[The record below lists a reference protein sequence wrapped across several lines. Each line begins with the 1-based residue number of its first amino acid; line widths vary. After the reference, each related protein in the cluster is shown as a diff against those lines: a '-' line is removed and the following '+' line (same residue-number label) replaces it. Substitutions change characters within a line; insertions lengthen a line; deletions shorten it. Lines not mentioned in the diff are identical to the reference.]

1 MVSVNLPKMMKP
13 AMLIEEMA
21 KDKSTD
27 TRSRMMLRAGQR

>member
-21 KDKSTD
+21 KIDRRPKKE
-27 TRSRMMLRAGQR
+27 ME